1 VGGRFLEV
9 NMKGTLCVIGLLI
22 GFGLV
27 SVAVAKGTDGPCP
40 RAGLSSETVQRKL
53 DEMARAAAKATR
65 VVGVKPWRVGD
76 MPVFEAL
83 SDRVASLVLVEPPAL
98 TKEEKRRIEFI
109 ELLEAID
116 AIDIVQTASRRTSG
130 SERLPLASK

>member
-1 VGGRFLEV
+1 
-9 NMKGTLCVIGLLI
+9 MKGTLSVIGLFI

-40 RAGLSSETVQRKL
+40 RVRLAIDTVQRKL
-53 DEMARAAAKATR
+53 DQMANDAAKSTR

-83 SDRVASLVLVEPPAL
+83 SDRVVSLVLVEPPAL

-116 AIDIVQTASRRTSG
+116 AINIVDKPLRRAFG
-130 SERLPLASK
+130 SERSPLAAK

>member
-1 VGGRFLEV
+1 
-9 NMKGTLCVIGLLI
+9 MKGTLSVIGLFI

-40 RAGLSSETVQRKL
+40 RARLSSDTVQRKL
-53 DEMARAAAKATR
+53 DEMAKVAAKTTR
-65 VVGVKPWRVGD
+65 VVGVKPWRVSD
-76 MPVFEAL
+76 MPVFDAL
-83 SDRVASLVLVEPPAL
+83 NDRVGALVFVEPPAL

-116 AIDIVQTASRRTSG
+116 AINIVD
-130 SERLPLASK
+130 RLPRRASVRERSPLAAK

>member
-1 VGGRFLEV
+1 MEV
-9 NMKGTLCVIGLLI
+9 NMKGTLSVIGLSI

-40 RAGLSSETVQRKL
+40 RVRVSSETVQRKL
-53 DEMARAAAKATR
+53 DEMAKAAAKATR
-65 VVGVKPWRVGD
+65 VVGVKPWRAGD

-83 SDRVASLVLVEPPAL
+83 NDRVASLVLVEPPAL

-116 AIDIVQTASRRTSG
+116 AIDVVEKLPRIASG
-130 SERLPLASK
+130 SVRLPLAAK